1 MPKYYCDYCDKY
13 LTHDSPSVRKSHT
26 VGKQHKLAV
35 QLFYQQFEAEF
46 TQSLIEARL
55 KEYEESKGRLIHQ
68 PPMGIIPTPYG
79 GQMYQPPHQQ
89 QQQGLLPFQG
99 MPPHQQG
106 MPSHQQGMPHQQGM
120 VLPPGMPI
128 HKMPPHQFN
137 NNSPHQHGFQP
148 PHHQQHHPHQQ
159 HHQQQQHHNQPTIPG
174 L

>member
-79 GQMYQPPHQQ
+79 SQMYQHPPPH

-99 MPPHQQG
+99 MPPHQQ
-106 MPSHQQGMPHQQGM
+106 QQQQGM
-120 VLPPGMPI
+120 VLPPGMAI

-137 NNSPHQHGFQP
+137 NNNPHHGFQP
-148 PHHQQHHPHQQ
+148 PHLQQH
-159 HHQQQQHHNQPTIPG
+159 QQHHNQPTIPG

>member
-79 GQMYQPPHQQ
+79 QMYQQQQQ
-89 QQQGLLPFQG
+89 QQQGIPPFQG
-99 MPPHQQG
+99 IQPPT
-106 MPSHQQGMPHQQGM
+106 HQQGM
-120 VLPPGMPI
+120 VLSPGMPI
-128 HKMPPHQFN
+128 HKMQPHQFN
-137 NNSPHQHGFQP
+137 NNNNNNPHQQHSFQP
-148 PHHQQHHPHQQ
+148 PHHQHHPHQHQ
-159 HHQQQQHHNQPTIPG
+159 QHQQHQHQHHHQQHNQPTIPG